1 MSYRAAPLDTFPVS
15 NFFERVLDAI
25 LESDPQEKCSRA
37 QQLFSHPDL
46 QEANHSA
53 AARSISAPGH
63 PEELELVSPKHLK
76 RRSMNSQ
83 TGRNILMHAIAHI
96 EFNAI
101 NLALDAAYRFRNQS
115 DAYYQDWLSVA
126 ADEARHFLMIDAYLV
141 INHSYYGEYP
151 VHNGLWEMA
160 VDTDHDV
167 LARMALVP
175 RVLEAR
181 GLDVTPS
188 MIEKLTHAG
197 DQAAADILLTIYE
210 DEIGHVG
217 IGSKWFLYH
226 CKERGLEPRS
236 TFRELVATHL
246 HGELRGPFNEEARL
260 LAGFDAEELAA
271 LDAN

>member
-1 MSYRAAPLDTFPVS
+1 MS
-15 NFFERVLDAI
+15 NFFERLLDAI
-25 LESDPQEKCSRA
+25 LESDPSAKCDKT
-37 QQLFSHPDL
+37 QQLFVQPCL
-46 QEANHSA
+46 QEADHTA
-53 AARSISAPGH
+53 AVKSISTPGR
-63 PEELELVSPKHLK
+63 PMELELVAPKHLK
-76 RRSMNSQ
+76 RRGMNSQ

-126 ADEARHFLMIDAYLV
+126 ADEARHFRMIEMYLV
-141 INHSYYGEYP
+141 ANDSYYGQHP

-197 DQAAADILLTIYE
+197 DQTAADILLTIYD

-226 CKERGLEPRS
+226 CKERGLEPRA

-271 LDAN
+271 LNAN